1 MTKRKSPP
9 SPDVKPESTGTVP
22 ETHDAEVQ
30 QKLDDLFG
38 KGEKPARAPVRKGA
52 LPGNFGVEDREEEPH
67 FLVEVPTARS
77 GAVRLWEVRQTVDDR
92 LVRLPRAELNR
103 TQWEEIA
110 PTMEREFNRQLA
122 EGGLQP
128 GKFRRTGETRL
139 SLSNLGKEMMVLVW
153 AIENIPETDLS
164 VVRASW
170 LKLHRIERWWLF
182 NMTVAVNGDLNN
194 RGHGWRQALM
204 YALSAR
210 PADPARDGRGSL
222 TSIQLKELPRE
233 KKQLR
238 SRKGLDPLFRKSGR
252 AS

>member
-1 MTKRKSPP
+1 VTKPKPGTL
-9 SPDVKPESTGTVP
+9 PDVGPESNSTVP

-38 KGEKPARAPVRKGA
+38 EREKSARAPTRKGA
-52 LPGNFGVEDREEEPH
+52 VLGNFGVEDREEEPH

-77 GAVRLWEVRQTVDDR
+77 GTVRLWEVRQTVDDR

-103 TQWEEIA
+103 TQWEEIS
-110 PTMEREFNRQLA
+110 PTMEKEFNRQLA
-122 EGGLQP
+122 EDGMQP

-153 AIENIPETDLS
+153 AIESIPETDLS

-170 LKLHRIERWWLF
+170 LQLHRIERWWLF

-194 RGHGWRQALM
+194 RGHGWRLALM

-210 PADPARDGRGSL
+210 PADPARETRANL

-238 SRKGLDPLFRKSGR
+238 SRKGLDPLFRKTGR

>member
-1 MTKRKSPP
+1 VTKRKVNPASAAAEPL
-9 SPDVKPESTGTVP
+9 PERQAA
-22 ETHDAEVQ
+22 DVQ
-30 QKLDDLFG
+30 QQLDELLG
-38 KGEKPARAPVRKGA
+38 KSEQAIHAPAKKGA
-52 LPGNFGVEDREEEPH
+52 VVGNFGVEERDEEPH

-77 GAVRLWEVRQTVDDR
+77 GTVRLWEVRQTVDDR

-103 TQWEEIA
+103 TQWDEIV
-110 PTMEREFNRQLA
+110 PTMEQAFNRQLT
-122 EGGLQP
+122 EDGLRP
-128 GKFRRTGETRL
+128 GKFRRVGETRL
-139 SLSNLGKEMMVLVW
+139 ALSNLGKEMMVLVW
-153 AIENIPETDLS
+153 AIESLAETDLS

-170 LKLHRIERWWLF
+170 LQLHRIERWWLF

-194 RGHGWRQALM
+194 RGHGWRLALM

-210 PADPARDGRGSL
+210 PADPARESRANL

-238 SRKGLDPLFRKSGR
+238 SRKGLDPLFRKAGK